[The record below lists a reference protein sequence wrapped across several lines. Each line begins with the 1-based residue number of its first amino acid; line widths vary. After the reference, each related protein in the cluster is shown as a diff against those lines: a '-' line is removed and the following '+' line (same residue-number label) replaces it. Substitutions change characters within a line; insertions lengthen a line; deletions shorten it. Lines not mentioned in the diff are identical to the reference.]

1 MILVIR
7 ADHLPSLVEDM
18 ALGAMARQCL
28 HFVTPLAG
36 AELKVAIEGPADL
49 AGLRLEH
56 GLVELVLRDAEG
68 EPGALPLLSYALMET
83 WRRRDGNVLTVEGYR
98 ESGGIRGAVA
108 RSADRL
114 YDSLPSEQRTVLRSL
129 MLRLV
134 APSIEGDPVR
144 CRVSRTTLRGDA
156 GRERIVDLLVRA
168 RLLTAEEGTVEIAHE
183 SLARAWPRLR
193 TWLEDDTEGQRIL
206 RHLAASAAGWD
217 SLGRPDSELYRG
229 ARLDTAVEYRAA
241 ARPDLTSVETAFIDA
256 SLRQRDDERAMLEER
271 ARRDARTKRSL
282 RSLLVA
288 TALLLVLAIVG
299 GLIAVRNAGEAG
311 TQRDAARAPNSTPSS
326 KRSSPARWGCAARTA
341 TSPPSS
347 RSKRRD
353 GGRATPGLPRHCSG
367 SSPTPMDSSGI
378 TTSTA
383 PRRCAAI
390 SSRARSGRWWR
401 PTTDASA
408 SSTWRPA
415 SSTTGSAALGWSTP
429 RWSRC
434 G

>member
-1 MILVIR
+1 MFVPGAIRSRIRPGAWRRPAGATLVVDQFEEAFAVGVAPDVLRSFCAPIADRLDDGTPVIVVIR
-7 ADHLPSLVEDM
+7 ADHITGLVEDP
-18 ALGAMARQCL
+18 LGSMARQRL
-28 HFVTPLAG
+28 HFVTPLTG
-36 AELKVAIEGPADL
+36 DELKAAIEQPAEL

-56 GLVELVLRDAEG
+56 GLVELLLRDAEG
-68 EPGALPLLSYALMET
+68 EPGALPLLSYTLMET
-83 WRRRDGNVLTVEGYR
+83 WRRRDGNVLTVDGYR

-206 RHLAASAAGWD
+206 RHLAAGAAGWD

-241 ARPDLTSVETAFIDA
+241 A
-256 SLRQRDDERAMLEER
+256 
-271 ARRDARTKRSL
+271 
-282 RSLLVA
+282 
-288 TALLLVLAIVG
+288 
-299 GLIAVRNAGEAG
+299 AG
-311 TQRDAARAPNSTPSS
+311 SHV
-326 KRSSPARWGCAARTA
+326 
-341 TSPPSS
+341 
-347 RSKRRD
+347 RRD
-353 GGRATPGLPRHCSG
+353 GVHRRVAPSAGRRASDARGTGPARRPHQAFAAFAPGDDGTPARVG
-367 SSPTPMDSSGI
+367 D
-378 TTSTA
+378 
-383 PRRCAAI
+383 RR
-390 SSRARSGRWWR
+390 R
-401 PTTDASA
+401 PCRGA
-408 SSTWRPA
+408 
-415 SSTTGSAALGWSTP
+415 
-429 RWSRC
+429 
-434 G
+434 